1 MCKFRVYGSFKMR
14 HIISILLANQ
24 AGALT
29 RVAGMFSTRGY
40 NIESLNVAPTNNEAV
55 SRLTL
60 VTTGSDDTINQISKQ
75 LEKLVDVVSIA
86 DMTRRG
92 QIQRELALLKLRT
105 PETSRDKL
113 ATLIDEFGGHLIEYD
128 EVYGTLEV
136 VGNTE
141 EIDDFMDV
149 ISSLAEIESVVR
161 SGTMAIAREKPVFDT
176 HTAD

>member
-1 MCKFRVYGSFKMR
+1 MR

-86 DMTRRG
+86 DMTG
-92 QIQRELALLKLRT
+92 VEQIERELTLFKLRT
-105 PETSRDKL
+105 PETSLDKL
-113 ATLIDEFGGHLIEYD
+113 ATLINEFGGHVIEYD
-128 EVYGTLEV
+128 EVHGTLEV
-136 VGNTE
+136 VGNTV
-141 EIDDFMDV
+141 EIDNFMDV
-149 ISSLAEIESVVR
+149 ISSLTEIESVVR
-161 SGTMAIAREKPVFDT
+161 SGTMAIARGTPVFDAYS
-176 HTAD
+176 AD

>member
-1 MCKFRVYGSFKMR
+1 MR

-40 NIESLNVAPTNNEAV
+40 NIESLNVAPTNNESV

-86 DMTRRG
+86 DMTG
-92 QIQRELALLKLRT
+92 MEQVERELALFKLRT
-105 PETSRDKL
+105 PEISRGKL
-113 ATLIDEFGGHLIEYD
+113 ATLIDDFGGHVLDYD
-128 EVYGTLEV
+128 EVHGTLEV
-136 VGNTE
+136 VGNAV
-141 EIDDFMDV
+141 EIDNFMDV
-149 ISSLAEIESVVR
+149 ISSLTEIESVVR
-161 SGTMAIAREKPVFDT
+161 SGTMAIAKGAPVFDA
-176 HTAD
+176 HVAD

>member
-1 MCKFRVYGSFKMR
+1 MR

-40 NIESLNVAPTNNEAV
+40 NIESLNVAPTNNESV

-86 DMTRRG
+86 DMTG
-92 QIQRELALLKLRT
+92 MEQVERELALFKLRT
-105 PETSRDKL
+105 PETSRGKL
-113 ATLIDEFGGHLIEYD
+113 ATLIDDFGGHVLDYD
-128 EVYGTLEV
+128 EVHGTLEV
-136 VGNTE
+136 VGNAV
-141 EIDDFMDV
+141 EIDNFMDV
-149 ISSLAEIESVVR
+149 ISSLTEIESVVR
-161 SGTMAIAREKPVFDT
+161 SGTMAIAKGAPVFDA
-176 HTAD
+176 HVAD